1 MKILIDIDPNLY
13 TRLYDNGS
21 ELSEEDV
28 GALATTVRNGDV
40 VEDYSV
46 DHGQKRYAIK
56 KLY

>member
-40 VEDYSV
+40 VEDYWV
-46 DHGQKRYAIK
+46 DHEQKRYAIR
-56 KLY
+56 KLH